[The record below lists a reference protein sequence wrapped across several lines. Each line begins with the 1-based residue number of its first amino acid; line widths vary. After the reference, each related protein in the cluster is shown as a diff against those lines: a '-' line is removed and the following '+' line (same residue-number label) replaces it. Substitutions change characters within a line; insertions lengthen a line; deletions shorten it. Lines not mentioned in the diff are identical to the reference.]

1 LGCCFAFGFLG
12 QGIGVAEAVIPN
24 FSSRLPW
31 EGFSLKSFK
40 WVAYQKIK
48 DGINM
53 EVQTNLSFIR
63 FEVLP

>member
-1 LGCCFAFGFLG
+1 LG
-12 QGIGVAEAVIPN
+12 QGIGVAEAVIPY

-48 DGINM
+48 IEDGINM